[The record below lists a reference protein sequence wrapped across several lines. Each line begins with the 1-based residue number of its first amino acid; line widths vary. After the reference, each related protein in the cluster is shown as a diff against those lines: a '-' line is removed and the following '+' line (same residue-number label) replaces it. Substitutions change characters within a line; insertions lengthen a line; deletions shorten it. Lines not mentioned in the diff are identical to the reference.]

1 MSIAGGLFNQN
12 NKKDDIGDTRE
23 TSDGQTPEAQE
34 VPVDLTTALPGF
46 EEEPDEGLVI
56 PTDDV
61 ESVSEDASGDS
72 APESDFD
79 FDPDSPDQAR
89 LDPES

>member
-23 TSDGQTPEAQE
+23 TSDGQAPEAQE
-34 VPVDLTTALPGF
+34 APVDLTTALPGLG
-46 EEEPDEGLVI
+46 EETDEGLVI

-61 ESVSEDASGDS
+61 ESVTEDTSGEG

-79 FDPDSPDQAR
+79 FDPDSADQAR